1 MTDWLLALV
10 PQYGLWLL
18 FSVTFMSCLAL
29 PFPASILMMA
39 AGGFAAAG
47 DFLVWQAMLAALAGA
62 VLGDQV
68 GYWAG
73 RSTLGARAAH
83 PPDASKA
90 LLVKKA
96 ETMMANGG
104 LTAIFLTRWLF
115 SALGP
120 WINLT
125 AGSLKY
131 TWLTFTLAGI
141 AGEVVWSGLYVGLG
155 YNFAGNLDAA
165 SDTVVSYLGFIGT
178 GGVALILGYVVI
190 NLLRAEHQH
199 PNADTRL
206 TPAKKG
212 KCP

>member
-18 FSVTFMSCLAL
+18 FAVTFLSCLAL
-29 PFPASILMMA
+29 PFPASITMMA

-47 DFLVWQAMLAALAGA
+47 DFLLWQAVLAALAGA
-62 VLGDQV
+62 VMGDQV

-73 RSTLGARAAH
+73 RGVLGRSQTSGNA
-83 PPDASKA
+83 DKA
-90 LLVKKA
+90 LLAQKA
-96 ETMMANGG
+96 HAMMAKGG

-131 TWLTFTLAGI
+131 GWASFTLAGV
-141 AGEVVWSGLYVGLG
+141 AGEMVWSGLYVGLG
-155 YNFAGNLDAA
+155 YGFAGNLDAA
-165 SDTVVSYLGFIGT
+165 SDTVVSYLGFVGT
-178 GGVALILGYVVI
+178 GGVALILGYVVV
-190 NLLRAEHQH
+190 NLLRAERKA
-199 PNADTRL
+199 ADSGAVGLSESERRA
-206 TPAKKG
+206 P
-212 KCP
+212 